1 MATAAAPAAAI
12 AAPPT
17 FAAVASPPFSFPAS
31 VSALLL
37 VSEKPLSTS
46 PSSTLILTNK
56 SSRFMFHHQ
65 SAPRDNIG
73 GNFFAR
79 SVVLLFWLNYVRV
92 SRLDVVPARISG
104 RIFRN
109 HAQRVGHIN
118 AVCVVSCSLIEPR
131 HTVPQERPYSPLPSV
146 FSCAEPEDFPLC
158 AERKSAP
165 NASSVKSSVASRI
178 SLTRF
183 SAPL

>member
-1 MATAAAPAAAI
+1 MATAAVPAAAI

-65 SAPRDNIG
+65 SAPRDHIG
-73 GNFFAR
+73 GNLFAR
-79 SVVLLFWLNYVRV
+79 SVVLLFRLNNVHV
-92 SRLDVVPARISG
+92 SRLDVVPARVSRRVFG
-104 RIFRN
+104 HN
-109 HAQRVGHIN
+109 AQRVRHIN
-118 AVCVVSCSLIEPR
+118 AVCFASCSLIKPR
-131 HTVPQERPYSPLPSV
+131 RAVSQERLYSPLPSV
-146 FSCAEPEDFPLC
+146 FSCAEPEEFSLC
-158 AERKSAP
+158 AERKSSV
-165 NASSVKSSVASRI
+165 NASSVKSSAASRI
-178 SLTRF
+178 SLTRLR
-183 SAPL
+183 APL